1 MLGLLIIAGLL
12 MGSLYE
18 LPTINV
24 KWGTE
29 EQIAGAETFT
39 KEGLVNIKCYGTSIN
54 FANQLKEVDGIYGV
68 ATYVGSHKVKV
79 LYDKAMYNDETL
91 LRLLFDIQSG
101 VHEE

>member
-1 MLGLLIIAGLL
+1 

-24 KWGTE
+24 RWGTE

-39 KEGLVNIKCYGTSIN
+39 KEGFENIKCFGTSMA

-68 ATYVGSHKVKV
+68 ATYVGTHKVKV
-79 LYDKAMYNDETL
+79 LYDRGKYNNVTL
-91 LRLLFDIQSG
+91 LKLLSDIQSG